1 MAGAGSG
8 RWQGGNRQ
16 GLSNWQCGGL
26 CRVAREDGEPLPPH
40 RVRRVEC
47 LLVVRVMMALG

>member
-1 MAGAGSG
+1 MAGAGSE